1 MTTRE
6 ISRLTAWTRFLA
18 SLAACIVVM
27 MTLISWNNAAEAAD
41 YWRMENIR
49 KDKEEAAED
58 RAEAIKE
65 AKATKERQRILTEL
79 QDIRTAY
86 NGLVIYLRNRGDYIP
101 PEFIIENESDNDGN
115 DNDNEHS
122 SSSNSDRSPSKSVS
136 PAPVKNGGGGGGNS
150 DQRRSGAGGENSGGN
165 DKGNSGGSGNS
176 NGGSGK
182 SNSSNAGSRSNK

>member
-1 MTTRE
+1 MTRE
-6 ISRLTAWTRFLA
+6 TSRLAAWTRFFA

-27 MTLISWNNAAEAAD
+27 MTLVSWNTAAAD
-41 YWRMENIR
+41 AEYWKSENIR
-49 KDKEEAAED
+49 KDKEEAQED
-58 RAEAIKE
+58 
-65 AKATKERQRILTEL
+65 AKDAKLEKQAAVERQKILDEL
-79 QDIRTAY
+79 QKIRTAY
-86 NGLVIYLRNRGDYIP
+86 NGLIIYLRNRGDYIP
-101 PEFIIENESDNDGN
+101 PEYIIESDDD
-115 DNDNEHS
+115 DNGTADRNEHS